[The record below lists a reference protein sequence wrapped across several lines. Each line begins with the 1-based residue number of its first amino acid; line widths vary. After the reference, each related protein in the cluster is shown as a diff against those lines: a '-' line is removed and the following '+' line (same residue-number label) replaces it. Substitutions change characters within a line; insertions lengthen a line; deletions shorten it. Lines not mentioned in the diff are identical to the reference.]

1 MVTGHRPSS
10 VESASTFY
18 ASRITIRRIEN
29 VIYVKSRMGQEATT
43 APCGKRASVLSKG
56 DEMGILRLTIS
67 CFTGLGVLVLL
78 VTLLAVAWLVVTLRR
93 IASEELQQIGEA
105 TFTKQEVERMA
116 AVRYRYQQT
125 LTDDDIDYFQTTWP

>member
-1 MVTGHRPSS
+1 
-10 VESASTFY
+10 
-18 ASRITIRRIEN
+18 
-29 VIYVKSRMGQEATT
+29 
-43 APCGKRASVLSKG
+43 
-56 DEMGILRLTIS
+56 MGILRLTIS

-125 LTDDDIDYFQTTWP
+125 LTDEQIDQAQRDGW

>member
-1 MVTGHRPSS
+1 
-10 VESASTFY
+10 
-18 ASRITIRRIEN
+18 
-29 VIYVKSRMGQEATT
+29 
-43 APCGKRASVLSKG
+43 
-56 DEMGILRLTIS
+56 MGILRLTIS

-93 IASEELQQIGEA
+93 LEREELQQIGEA

-125 LTDDDIDYFQTTWP
+125 LTDEQIDQAQRDGW